1 MISKNLEVIGIVI
14 ETVWISEYN
23 DEKWFRLQK
32 N

>member
-14 ETVWISEYN
+14 EAVWISEYN
-23 DEKWFRLQK
+23 DGKWSRLQK

>member
-23 DEKWFRLQK
+23 DGKWFRLQK